1 MEEFT
6 NEQVSTMHDDAYAST
21 PERGIIEEQVNTP
34 VDPEFDIVWKG
45 ETKKLPLSKIKDLA
59 QQGYDYSQKMSE
71 FNKSK
76 LQAEQKQKEFD
87 ERYGRYNEMDKYVTE
102 NPSWWD
108 HVNQQFQQKGQHQQ
122 MGVAPTTAQALTNDP
137 ETREIIESLKN
148 EVQGLK
154 SFKDTIDQERAK
166 DMQQKD
172 DQKYQ
177 ADLEGLQKMYP
188 TVDFSAPD
196 ATGMSLEYNVLKHAN
211 DNGIKSFRT
220 AFLDFYHD
228 NLMKMAESKAKETFA
243 KDSQQIKK
251 LGISFNKEPNGKPFQ
266 QAKNVRNSSY
276 EDLTREALEELG
288 IR

>member
-6 NEQVSTMHDDAYAST
+6 NEQVSTMHDEAYASA
-21 PERGIIEEQVNTP
+21 PERGIVEEQNTAP
-34 VDPEFDIVWKG
+34 IDPEFDINYKG
-45 ETKKLPLSKIKDLA
+45 ETKKLPLSKIRDLA
-59 QQGYDYSQKMSE
+59 QQGYDYSHKMSE
-71 FNKSK
+71 FNKSR
-76 LQAEQKQKEFD
+76 LEMERKQKEFD
-87 ERYGRYNEMDKYVTE
+87 ERYGRYNEMDKYVQK

-108 HVNQQFQQKGQHQQ
+108 HVNQQYQDRGQQATQ
-122 MGVAPTTAQALTNDP
+122 GVAPTTAQALTTDP
-137 ETREIIESLKN
+137 QMLEVFESLKN

-154 SFKDTIDQERAK
+154 SFKDTVEQERAR
-166 DMQQKD
+166 DLQQKD

-177 ADLEGLQKMYP
+177 EELSGLQKMYP

-228 NLMKMAESKAKETFA
+228 NLMKMAESKAKETLA

-251 LGISFNKEPNGKPFQ
+251 LGIQVHKEPNGTQPKK
-266 QAKNVRNSSY
+266 ATNVRNSSY

>member
-1 MEEFT
+1 MEEIT
-6 NEQVSTMHDDAYAST
+6 NEQASTMHDEAYSSA
-21 PERGIIEEQVNTP
+21 PERGIQDEQVNTP
-34 VDPEFDIVWKG
+34 VDPEFEINWKG

-71 FNKSK
+71 FNKQK
-76 LQAEQKQKEFD
+76 LAAEQAKKEFD
-87 ERYGRYNEMDKYVTE
+87 ERYSRYNEMDKYVSE
-102 NPSWWD
+102 NPTWWD
-108 HVNQQFQQKGQHQQ
+108 HVNQQYQNKGQTL
-122 MGVAPTTAQALTNDP
+122 GVAPSTATELTNNP
-137 ETREIIESLKN
+137 EMMEVFESLKN

-154 SFKDTIDQERAK
+154 SFKDSVEQEKAK

-177 ADLEGLQKMYP
+177 EDLAGLQKMYP

-196 ATGMSLEYNVLKHAN
+196 ESGMSLEYNVLKHAN

-251 LGISFNKEPNGKPFQ
+251 LGISFNNEPSGKKTT
-266 QAKNVRNSSY
+266 QAKSVRNSSY